1 MSSKLTMPTS
11 TEKASLAPD
20 ASACATACACG
31 SAAAEKPAHSAVAIP
46 TLRLVVPKMDC
57 PSEERPIRAAV
68 ERVRGVS
75 GMRFDLASRSLFV
88 EAPEAAWNEVITTV
102 NQLGFETNPSL
113 PTSKASQAEEQCC
126 GSACAAPLPIAQPVQ
141 PAQAAPGSLLLRI
154 PQMDCATE
162 EAQIRRALESLEA
175 VKRLQFDLPGRT
187 LAVQAPSEKWEAVT
201 TAIQAAGFKTETLSA
216 PPAAADTAK
225 AQRNELVR
233 LVVALA
239 VAVVAETFHFFAP
252 ETLPWKA
259 AGMAIAAGA
268 IALSGLSVLQKG
280 LSALLRGQLNIN
292 ALMSVA
298 VVGAFLIG
306 QWPEAAMVMALYS
319 LAELIEARSVDR
331 ARNAIAGLLAL
342 SPPQAEV
349 RQDDGSWAIT
359 DAKAVALGAIVRVKP
374 GERFALDGRVTSGQS
389 AVDQSP
395 VTGESIPVDKAAGDD
410 VFAGTINQSG
420 SLEFKVTKAASD
432 TVLARI
438 IHAVEEAQ
446 GQRAPTQR
454 FVDKFAAVYTP
465 AVFVLALAVAIG
477 APLAAGWGW
486 MDAIYKALVLLV
498 IACPCAL
505 VISTP
510 VTVVS
515 GLSAAARRGILIKG
529 GVYLE
534 QARKLSVLGLDKT
547 GTLTEGKPKLVA
559 HRVLSTAVAEDNAL
573 RIARSLATRSD
584 HPVSKAVAAGLNGQV
599 FDVEGFGAELG
610 KGVHGVVDGQEYILG
625 NHRWVH
631 ERGQCSTKLEQLM
644 QEHEAQGRTLSLLA
658 SKSEVLA
665 LFAVADTTKETSK
678 QAVAELKA
686 MGVRTVMLTG
696 DNEATAQA
704 IAKQVG
710 IDEVQANL
718 LPQDKQKLVTE
729 WEAAGQ
735 QVGMVGDG
743 VNDSP
748 SLAAAAVGFSM
759 GGAGTDTAKEA
770 ADVLIMN
777 DDLRKVPETIRLSKR
792 TYAILWQNITIALGI
807 KAVFFVLAVFGSATM
822 WMAVFADMGA
832 SLLVVF
838 NGLRLLK
845 AAR

>member
-1 MSSKLTMPTS
+1 
-11 TEKASLAPD
+11 
-20 ASACATACACG
+20 
-31 SAAAEKPAHSAVAIP
+31 
-46 TLRLVVPKMDC
+46 MDC
-57 PSEERPIRAAV
+57 PSEERPIRAAL
-68 ERVRGVS
+68 ERIEGVT
-75 GMRFDLASRSLFV
+75 GLQFDLPKRSLAV
-88 EAPEAAWNEVITTV
+88 QAPESAWKDVTAAIHA
-102 NQLGFETNPSL
+102 LGFATERATPESA
-113 PTSKASQAEEQCC
+113 PDATEDAC
-126 GSACAAPLPIAQPVQ
+126 GSAACAAPPVV
-141 PAQAAPGSLLLRI
+141 PAVSPAPGALLLRI
-154 PQMDCATE
+154 PAMDCPTE
-162 EAQIRRALESLEA
+162 EGQIRRALEKIAE
-175 VKRLQFDLPGRT
+175 VRRLQFDLPGRA
-187 LAVQAPSEKWEAVT
+187 LAIDAPPASWEPVIA
-201 TAIQAAGFKTETLSA
+201 AIQAAGFKTETLSA
-216 PPAAADTAK
+216 PPAAEDTRK
-225 AQRNELVR
+225 AQRSELMR
-233 LVVALA
+233 LVAALA
-239 VAVVAETFHFFAP
+239 VAVAAEGVDYFAP
-252 ETLPWKA
+252 QTLPWELV
-259 AGMAIAAGA
+259 GMGVAAGA
-268 IALSGLSVLQKG
+268 IALAGLTVFKKG
-280 LSALLRGQLNIN
+280 LAALFRGQLNIN

-298 VVGAFLIG
+298 VIGAFLIG

-349 RQDDGSWAIT
+349 RQTDGTWTLT
-359 DAKAVALGAIVRVKP
+359 DAKTVPVGAVARVKP
-374 GERFALDGRVTSGQS
+374 GERFALDGRVTTGHG

-395 VTGESIPVDKAAGDD
+395 VTGESIPVDKGPGDD

-420 SLEFKVTKAASD
+420 SLEFEVTKPATD

-454 FVDKFAAVYTP
+454 FVDRFAAVYTP
-465 AVFVLALAVAIG
+465 AIFVLALGVAVG
-477 APLAAGWGW
+477 TPLLLGWPWLTAA
-486 MDAIYKALVLLV
+486 YKALVLLV

-515 GLSAAARRGILIKG
+515 GLAAAARRGILIKG

-534 QARKLSVLGLDKT
+534 QARKLTVIALDKT

-559 HRVLSTAVAEDNAL
+559 QVVLTKAVPEEQVL
-573 RIARSLATRSD
+573 RIAHGLAARSD
-584 HPVSKAVAAGLNGQV
+584 HPVSRAVAAGLGGEALV
-599 FDVEGFGAELG
+599 VDGFGAELG
-610 KGVHGVVDGQEYILG
+610 RGVHGKVDGRDYVLG
-625 NHRWVH
+625 NHRWIH
-631 ERGQCSTKLEQLM
+631 ERGQCSAELEALM

-658 SKSEVLA
+658 SVEGPLA
-665 LFAVADTTKETSK
+665 LFAVADTTKDTSR

-686 MGVRTVMLTG
+686 LGIRPVMLTG
-696 DNEATAQA
+696 DNPSTAQA
-704 IAKQVG
+704 IARQVG
-710 IDEVQANL
+710 IEEVQANL
-718 LPQDKQKLVTE
+718 LPQDKQRVV
-729 WEAAGQ
+729 AGLAGDQ

-759 GGAGTDTAKEA
+759 GAAGTDTAKEA

-777 DDLRKVPETIRLSKR
+777 DDLRKVPEMIRLSKR
-792 TYAILWQNITIALGI
+792 TYAVLWQNISLALGI

-845 AAR
+845 AGR